1 MCLPCRHDDFLIFSL
16 SSCENK
22 SRGACR
28 QYVAV
33 SDPQRSAQSNL
44 AFWAK
49 LGAQRWDPTKGKH
62 TAHTCTRMHT
72 RTHAQLRTL
81 GMAEVRA
88 CTRPGGEVC
97 SSWSSD
103 AGSHR
108 HTGVFKAQISQ
119 GMGSSLFG
127 ALSRKLAGRRG
138 GWL

>member
-1 MCLPCRHDDFLIFSL
+1 MCLPCRHGDFLIFSL

-72 RTHAQLRTL
+72 RTRAQLRML

-88 CTRPGGEVC
+88 CTRPGLQLLEL
-97 SSWSSD
+97 
-103 AGSHR
+103 SHR
-108 HTGVFKAQISQ
+108 EPRAYGGVQ
-119 GMGSSLFG
+119 GSDQPREGLFLVWSPIKE
-127 ALSRKLAGRRG
+127 ASWPQG